1 MFNLKSTIESLLFVS
16 NKPFSIKKLSQ
27 FVKVKE
33 KEIEEKIQEL
43 IKEYN
48 DNPNKGIQIIKNN
61 SQYQMTTNPQNA
73 EIIQKFLKEEM
84 TGELSRPSLET
95 LTIIAYR
102 GPITKPEL
110 EQIRG
115 INCGLILRNLL
126 IKGLIETNEDK
137 KLNLIFY
144 TITFDFMRYLG
155 INDIKQL
162 PDYDKLSQNKSLEE
176 FLKEIKKEN

>member
-1 MFNLKSTIESLLFVS
+1 MSNLKSTIESLLFVS

-27 FVKVKE
+27 IVKVKE
-33 KEIEEKIQEL
+33 VEIEKEIQEL
-43 IKEYN
+43 IKKYN
-48 DNPNKGIQIIKNN
+48 GDLNKGIQIIKNG
-61 SQYQMTTNPQNA
+61 SQYQMATNPQNA
-73 EIIQKFLKEEM
+73 EIIQNFLKEEI

-126 IKGLIETNEDK
+126 IKGLIETREDK
-137 KLNLIFY
+137 KLNQIFY
-144 TITFDFMRYLG
+144 TITFDFIRYLG
-155 INDIKQL
+155 INDIKEL
-162 PDYDKLSQNKSLEE
+162 PDYDKLSKNKSLEE
-176 FLKEIKKEN
+176 FLKGI

>member
-1 MFNLKSTIESLLFVS
+1 MFNLKSIIESLFFVS

-27 FVKVKE
+27 IVKVKE
-33 KEIEEKIQEL
+33 KEIEKEIQEL

-48 DNPNKGIQIIKNN
+48 DPNKGIQIIKNGKE
-61 SQYQMTTNPQNA
+61 YQMTTNPQNA
-73 EIIQKFLKEEM
+73 EIIQNFLKQEI

-126 IKGLIETNEDK
+126 IKGLIESCEDR
-137 KLNLIFY
+137 KLQQTFY

-155 INDIKQL
+155 INDIKEL
-162 PDYDKLSQNKSLEE
+162 PDYDKLSKNKSLEE
-176 FLKEIKKEN
+176 FLAQH